1 MRTPCYH
8 PRIRLGRTAG
18 ATGCPS
24 VNRHLN
30 HAFGQASFLCQR
42 IFRAIHSGATNTC
55 AGLREGPGLGCLYLR
70 LGLETRSRRWKHY
83 CLGGFSPAF
92 PRGISG
98 IYSLLNRS
106 AGFSNSPRQPEAN
119 AAFVAGRGA
128 LPRWLSAFR
137 PSAWMSATTGTM
149 IPIARRCR
157 VPVRPGVSLALELSL
172 LRLFPTHHPPTL
184 PPPPTPAP
192 SPT

>member
-18 ATGCPS
+18 VTGCPS

-42 IFRAIHSGATNTC
+42 SSAPSTAAPQTRAQDCEKVLVWGVIPPARP
-55 AGLREGPGLGCLYLR
+55 RETVET
-70 LGLETRSRRWKHY
+70 LETLLPRRV
-83 CLGGFSPAF
+83 CPAF

-98 IYSLLNRS
+98 IYSLQNRS

-128 LPRWLSAFR
+128 LPRWLSEFR

-157 VPVRPGVSLALELSL
+157 VPVRPGMSLALEL
-172 LRLFPTHHPPTL
+172 
-184 PPPPTPAP
+184 
-192 SPT
+192 